1 MVISIKIKRSFS
13 LGLNS
18 ENNKKKHENLEDN
31 TITWVKLVSIS
42 KIKQNLQNLQ
52 CTKLTQN
59 IQIPKGSERPLLQ
72 WGYTVV

>member
-42 KIKQNLQNLQ
+42 KIKQNLQ